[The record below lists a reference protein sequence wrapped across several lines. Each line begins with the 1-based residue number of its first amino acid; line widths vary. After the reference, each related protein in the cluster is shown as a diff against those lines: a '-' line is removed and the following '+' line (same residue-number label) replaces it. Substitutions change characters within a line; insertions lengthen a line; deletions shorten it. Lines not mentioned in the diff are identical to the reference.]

1 MNDVPGNG
9 PRLPRPVRRGYTPIV
24 QKRAS
29 PHAFERAMKIRVL
42 VFSPVGAFL
51 GFLLGGFATVN
62 GAGGGLVIILATL
75 MGWAAA
81 YFGPLALAAASG
93 RAAGT
98 VYAPSGRSTPRKK
111 EYSLAESYVA
121 RGDYEGA
128 LEVFEV
134 AILEDPDEPTPYLRV
149 ARIRRDLMG
158 DPHGAADG
166 FKRALTS
173 ATMDS
178 GVRLLALKEM
188 VELCEVRLGEPRRAA
203 PLLARVA
210 EQHATSPEGVW
221 AAEELVR
228 IRRRMADEGETD

>member
-1 MNDVPGNG
+1 MPRNG

-24 QKRAS
+24 DKRAS
-29 PHAFERAMKIRVL
+29 PDAFERALKMRTL
-42 VFSPVGAFL
+42 AYSGVGALL
-51 GFLLGGFATVN
+51 GFLLGVFATVN
-62 GAGGGLVIILATL
+62 GSGGVLVIIFATL
-75 MGWAAA
+75 MGWAAV
-81 YFGPLALAAASG
+81 YFGPLALAEASG

-98 VYAPSGRSTPRKK
+98 LYAPSGRSTPREK

-121 RGDYEGA
+121 RGEYEAA

-134 AILEDPDEPTPYLRV
+134 AILEDPAKPTPYLRI

-158 DPHGAADG
+158 DLHGAADG
-166 FKRALTS
+166 FRRALTR

-210 EQHATSPEGVW
+210 EQHAGSPEGTW
-221 AAEELVR
+221 AAEELAR
-228 IRRRMADEGETD
+228 IRRRMADEGETG